1 MRNLT
6 YIFKYAILFFVIKY
20 LIIIFYILIVIF
32 KKVIKITNKKKK
44 SIKELKKIYSLLKK
58 DKLKLIIAFIFIF
71 ISSLL
76 SISNGWLHG
85 QIIESIIALSIYK
98 ALIFLGIYFVIEV
111 VFNNI
116 LDNIGVMIASKV
128 EANLTR
134 KISTIVYKKVLNL
147 PSYAFEE
154 KTSGELINRITSDTE
169 TLSNMFNNII
179 QVLINTIGCILILI
193 YIFFNSL
200 IVGFEIIIFLVLIL
214 IVILIFNPKLKKIN
228 KELKE
233 KKDAFTAVSS
243 ETIRGIR
250 EIKTLGIKDNLIK
263 EVEELKKI
271 IYQKDVDDINLHR
284 TYSMVMWVIKFM
296 LECLVFAT
304 CLIEI
309 YLSKSSIGFFMAMT
323 WYIYRFSWLI
333 DNLTGMNRMYQKFFV
348 SIRRINEII
357 DNKLY
362 DDDKFGNINLIK
374 PVGNITFDKVSFGY
388 KNEDITLNNFTAK
401 FETNKKIAIVG
412 KSGQG
417 KSTLFN
423 LITRIFDTNEGNIY
437 LDDINIKDLTE
448 KSLRKNISIIRQE
461 PFLFNRTII
470 DNFKIVKSNI
480 TLKEVKKYCKMAY
493 IDEYIETLPQKYN
506 TLLGEGGVN
515 LSGGQKQRLSIARA
529 LAKESKVILF
539 DEATS
544 ALDNESQSYI
554 KKVIDNL
561 VKDHTVIIVAHRLST
576 IIDSDIIYVV
586 DKGKVKSCGT
596 HKELLSKCKIYKT
609 LYQNEDNE

>member
-58 DKLKLIIAFIFIF
+58 DKFKLIIAFIFIF

-284 TYSMVMWVIKFM
+284 TYSMIMWVIKFM

-423 LITRIFDTNEGNIY
+423 LITRIFDVNEGNIY